1 LGEVGK
7 KVLHDGKKEV
17 GEKVLHDWKKVVGSS
32 LFGGKLGKRD

>member
-1 LGEVGK
+1 MGK

>member
-1 LGEVGK
+1 MGK

-32 LFGGKLGKRD
+32 LFGGNLGKRD